1 MRTVLHL
8 IDVAELI
15 RLSRASYWGRSMHIL
30 SSGPTRDPTDSH
42 PPINH
47 WSPPSGLRFLE
58 SPQRLLPV
66 VCVVF
71 FWVLHCYHRLW
82 ELRELRG
89 RTRSSAYVVPV
100 PESQLL
106 LYDKI
111 WTTPVAYFI
120 DRGPPVR
127 NTGPKV
133 SDYLNGRA
141 IAGKH

>member
-15 RLSRASYWGRSMHIL
+15 RLSRASYWGRSMHTL

-58 SPQRLLPV
+58 SLQRLLPV

-82 ELRELRG
+82 DLGALRG
-89 RTRSSAYVVPV
+89 HDHLHVSSRYLRVNSSDTTRSGRRLSRISLTGDPPHETLDQQLAIISTVV
-100 PESQLL
+100 L
-106 LYDKI
+106 
-111 WTTPVAYFI
+111 
-120 DRGPPVR
+120 
-127 NTGPKV
+127 
-133 SDYLNGRA
+133 
-141 IAGKH
+141 